1 MPSLGELFIELGV
14 AGDVKPLEKAIG
26 TMKEAVKQ
34 IDNEIKAN
42 QRLLKYLQ
50 DIKNARTAGEKAT
63 IKENFTN
70 EIKKQKM
77 LDEIDANKKAVDG
90 KKEFASKIAGVVKGV
105 GALVGAFTGAAIA
118 MNKFTNDLVQT
129 NQAML
134 DLTRTSDIALG
145 TFQKW
150 GSIGKMLGVDNVEQ
164 QLEGLNQRMFDL
176 MLTGEGARGFQL
188 AGINPVGQDAEG
200 VLEQLRNRVSGM
212 NDTTATYLL
221 QQMGLDPRML
231 HLLRMSRTEF
241 EELGQTIEKYRLSDD
256 QTKEIQAMN
265 IQLQIAG
272 IKLKYL
278 KDRAILAL
286 MPAWL
291 QFVESLARVT
301 EGLSIAVKWVT
312 DLIQKTP
319 ELKQALMGVAV
330 ALGVLLAMAHPV
342 WAALAA
348 LYLIIDDIMGYYQ
361 GGRSGIG
368 YLIGFFDDLAEDF
381 ETGNFGGM
389 LEKLIGPVKA
399 LSTFSFPWVKQL
411 LELNKVINNLQKGF
425 EEGGI
430 YNDAAKYGAKI
441 GKNWRQKWGLDGT
454 VTGEAAPFK
463 MSDIDR
469 ILADEEEPVAV
480 ETEPDD
486 YSWVPKMIEET
497 AKSQGQKGY
506 VGNLLNFDKMFIPPA
521 SVQNSSTTTTNN
533 DSRQIT
539 QNISIQTEQPAADI
553 QTQLT
558 YARNAMASGW
568 A

>member
-1 MPSLGELFIELGV
+1 MPSLGELFVELGV
-14 AGDVKPLEKAIG
+14 VGDVKPLEKAIG

-77 LDEIDANKKAVDG
+77 LDEIDANQKAVDG

-105 GALVGAFTGAAIA
+105 GAFVGALTGAAIA
-118 MNKFTNDLVQT
+118 MNKFTNDLVQS

-150 GSIGKMLGVDNVEQ
+150 GSIGKMLGVNNVEQ

-231 HLLRMSRTEF
+231 HLLKMTRDDF
-241 EELGQTIEKYRLSDD
+241 EELGRTIDKYRLSDD

-286 MPAWL
+286 MPAWT
-291 QFVESLARVT
+291 QFMASLARVT
-301 EGLSIAVKWVT
+301 EGLETAVKWVT
-312 DLIQKTP
+312 DFISKSPGLQSA
-319 ELKQALMGVAV
+319 LKGVAV
-330 ALGVLLAMAHPV
+330 ALGIIFAVAHPLLA
-342 WAALAA
+342 LFGA
-348 LYLIIDDIMGYYQ
+348 LYLIIDDIVGYFQ
-361 GGRSGIG
+361 GKDSLFGAGINYLQDYIQELKDKFGELSLDKVIPQVILDVGEVIIKAGKVTLERAHRQALKGLVSDNVITQVLRDTNHPHAADYLNTLLKSGPFQMVQTM
-368 YLIGFFDDLAEDF
+368 YALTVLQ
-381 ETGNFGGM
+381 
-389 LEKLIGPVKA
+389 LEKLKEIQEQNGTA
-399 LSTFSFPWVKQL
+399 T
-411 LELNKVINNLQKGF
+411 
-425 EEGGI
+425 GG
-430 YNDAAKYGAKI
+430 
-441 GKNWRQKWGLDGT
+441 
-454 VTGEAAPFK
+454 AAP
-463 MSDIDR
+463 
-469 ILADEEEPVAV
+469 ILSY
-480 ETEPDD
+480 T
-486 YSWVPKMIEET
+486 
-497 AKSQGQKGY
+497 
-506 VGNLLNFDKMFIPPA
+506 GNLPNLDSMFISPA
-521 SVQNSSTTTTNN
+521 MQRNISNSNTTTNTDN
-533 DSRQIT
+533 RQINMT
-539 QNISIQTEQPAADI
+539 NNIQTSQPVTDI
-553 QTQLT
+553 QTQLA
-558 YARNAMASGW
+558 YARNAMATGW